1 MVCEKCEKKLGTV
14 ITPDT
19 WKDGARNT
27 TDLIHMERISSPLAE
42 FVKVPCT
49 NRVLI
54 TARAVPTKRASVQCV
69 EKRFWTPKTTSKH
82 LCRYIDDVSGFLHDF
97 TFCFEFSRHN
107 IGVQV
112 TK

>member
-42 FVKVPCT
+42 FVKVLCT
-49 NRVLI
+49 SQVLI
-54 TARAVPTKRASVQCV
+54 TARAVPTKRASALCV
-69 EKRFWTPKTTSKH
+69 EKRFWIPKTTSKR
-82 LCRYIDDVSGFLHDF
+82 LSRCIEVSGFPYDF
-97 TFCFEFSRHN
+97 TFCLNFQG
-107 IGVQV
+107 II
-112 TK
+112 